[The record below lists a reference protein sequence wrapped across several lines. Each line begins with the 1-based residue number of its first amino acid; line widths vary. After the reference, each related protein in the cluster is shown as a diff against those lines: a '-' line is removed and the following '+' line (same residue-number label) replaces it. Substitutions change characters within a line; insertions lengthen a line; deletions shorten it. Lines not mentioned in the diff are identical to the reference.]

1 MARVDIHTHILPG
14 LDDGPVTVEESLEMA
29 RMAARDGTDV
39 IVATPHYRDMELE
52 HQSSRTVRELADTLN
67 AALRSD
73 SARRNSPSVRIFTGM
88 TNRLDTSLPDLVDS
102 ENVMTLN
109 RTRFLLVE
117 PPYNRLPS
125 YVEDVVG
132 RLLTQRLVP
141 VLAHPERNVEFQ
153 RNLKRLQNLVD
164 EGVIVQIAAGS
175 LTGLNGNGA
184 RRAAEQFIRR
194 GIAHVVA
201 SEMHS
206 SSTPRS
212 PVLSDAFDIVSELV
226 DEREAIDLF
235 ETNPDM
241 ILEGRSPQ
249 RERVAKPRIRRNWIR
264 MPKIEFDI
272 PIPVPERTRRRWQR
286 GMRRFRRLTSRG

>member
-1 MARVDIHTHILPG
+1 MARVDIHAHILPG

-29 RMAARDGTDV
+29 RRAARDGTDV

-52 HQSSRTVRELADTLN
+52 HQSGRTVRELADTLN

-73 SARRNSPSVRIFTGM
+73 SARRNSPSVRILTGT

-102 ENVMTLN
+102 ENMMTLN

-125 YVEDVVG
+125 YVEDVFG

-141 VLAHPERNVEFQ
+141 VLAHPERNREFQ
-153 RNLKRLQNLVD
+153 QNPKRLQNLVD

-201 SEMHS
+201 SEMHTRS
-206 SSTPRS
+206 DPRS

-235 ETNPDM
+235 EINPDM
-241 ILEGRSPQ
+241 ILEGHSPQ
-249 RERVAKPRIRRNWIR
+249 RERAATPRIPETGFGCRRSN
-264 MPKIEFDI
+264 
-272 PIPVPERTRRRWQR
+272 
-286 GMRRFRRLTSRG
+286 LTFQFLCPNGLDVAGSALCTGLSG